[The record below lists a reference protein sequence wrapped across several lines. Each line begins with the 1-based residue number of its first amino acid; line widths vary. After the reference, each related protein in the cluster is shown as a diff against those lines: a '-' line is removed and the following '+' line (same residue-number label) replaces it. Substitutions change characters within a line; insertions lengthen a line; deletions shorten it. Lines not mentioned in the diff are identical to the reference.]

1 MSISGRPRT
10 VIKLSLLTRAFSIVL
25 GFILALA
32 KQSPR
37 KLFNAPARLYIW
49 LFRSMPLLVLLI
61 FVYNMPQALPSFAPV
76 LNDPFWAG
84 LLAMVLSEAAY
95 IAEIH
100 RGGLLSIPK
109 GQSEAARALGLR
121 YAGTQWRVVIP
132 QALRVALPALANEY
146 IAIVK
151 LSSLVSVISLTGI
164 LMVGQRLYSQ
174 NFLVMETMAAVA
186 FYYILI
192 VTVFDFL
199 LKRLETGSTSRN
211 VKPRVRWMKKCSKWP
226 RRDVR
231 QWPAALAS
239 RRSRRCRRLSCI
251 KPITMSKCWA
261 RSACKFSPAK
271 SSPSL
276 AHPAPVRP
284 R

>member
-1 MSISGRPRT
+1 MTFNWNYMLSLLSDADFWWATWT
-10 VIKLSLLTRAFSIVL
+10 VIKLSLLTWGCSIVL

-37 KLFNAPARLYIW
+37 GWLSTPARLYIW

-100 RGGLLSIPK
+100 RGGLLSIPR

-121 YAGTQWRVVIP
+121 YAGIQWRVIIP

-151 LSSLVSVISLTGI
+151 LSSLVSVISLTEI
-164 LMVGQRLYSQ
+164 LMVGQQLYSQ
-174 NFLVMETMAAVA
+174 NFLVMETMTAVA
-186 FYYILI
+186 FYCIFI

-199 LKRLETGSTSRN
+199 LKRLENYLDVTQRN
-211 VKPRVRWMKKCSKWP
+211 
-226 RRDVR
+226 
-231 QWPAALAS
+231 
-239 RRSRRCRRLSCI
+239 
-251 KPITMSKCWA
+251 TA
-261 RSACKFSPAK
+261 R
-271 SSPSL
+271 
-276 AHPAPVRP
+276 PVD
-284 R
+284 